1 MRFLSALALAAAKTL
16 ANCNALLH
24 QQVCGGLEA
33 LCVITTVISDSA
45 LSLVTKTCQPLTHL
59 RTQISVDLP
68 R

>member
-24 QQVCGGLEA
+24 QQICGGLEV
-33 LCVITTVISDSA
+33 LCVITTVISDLV
-45 LSLVTKTCQPLTHL
+45 LSLLTMTCQPLTHL